1 MDDRQANPGED
12 IIRSVGIQHYIHIQ
26 NAGVDCSFFSAAA
39 SGKTLPT
46 YLSSLHHRY
55 SSQQGDSTLLISH
68 CSFSRRTLKFRVI
81 VT

>member
-46 YLSSLHHRY
+46 YLSSLHHTPLNRATQHLRILIF
-55 SSQQGDSTLLISH
+55 SQEEP
-68 CSFSRRTLKFRVI
+68 
-81 VT
+81 

>member
-46 YLSSLHHRY
+46 YLSSFIILLSTGRLNT
-55 SSQQGDSTLLISH
+55 SQFSLF
-68 CSFSRRTLKFRVI
+68 FSRRNLEI
-81 VT
+81 